1 MANIDI
7 KALIEEAVEKL
18 KADPALLKKFDDEPI
33 KVLEKLFDVDLPEDK
48 LQPLVD
54 GIKAKLSV
62 DKLGDALGGLGKLF
76 GKK

>member
-33 KVLEKLFDVDLPEDK
+33 KVLEKLFAVDLPDDK